1 MVYDFKRK
9 KKFDHTIFL
18 RNFGYRNPDEFVD
31 KFITQRGSNLAVVK
45 LDFNEEAFVQKN
57 IVDRAPLNTR
67 IAGYGGTISKYK
79 ILVNKIIQ
87 DLLNY

>member
-1 MVYDFKRK
+1 MILQF
-9 KKFDHTIFL
+9 FL
-18 RNFGYRNPDEFVD
+18 RSFGYRNPDEFVD
-31 KFITQRGSNLAVVK
+31 KFIAQRGSNLAVVK